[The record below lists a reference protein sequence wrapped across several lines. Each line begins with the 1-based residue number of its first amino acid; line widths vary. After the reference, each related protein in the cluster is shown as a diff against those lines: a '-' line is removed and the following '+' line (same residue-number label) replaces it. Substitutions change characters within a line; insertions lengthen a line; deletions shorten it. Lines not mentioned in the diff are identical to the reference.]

1 MTGQEFV
8 IQRPTARKIQQQAP
22 GFLDALNAGALD
34 IGGDPAGML
43 GKYAAK
49 LNPLH
54 RAGGGSIPSVQ
65 QFLKQ
70 QDPKPYIWG
79 GTGPGGWDCSG
90 LAGAAYALLTGM
102 SPYRRYFTTASN
114 FAALGFRRGLGTFTM
129 GVNPGHHMDVNLAG
143 FGAEAASTAT
153 GIHTGSAATP
163 VTRFAQQWF
172 LPQVGGQFVAGGGFP
187 G

>member
-1 MTGQEFV
+1 V
-8 IQRPTARKIQQQAP
+8 AQQALSAWASRWIRRVQSGQP
-22 GFLDALNAGALD
+22 ALGFAQ
-34 IGGDPAGML
+34 
-43 GKYAAK
+43 
-49 LNPLH
+49 
-54 RAGGGSIPSVQ
+54 GGSIPSVQ

-143 FGAEAASTAT
+143 FGAEAGRPRPASTPA
-153 GIHTGSAATP
+153 P
-163 VTRFAQQWF
+163 PPPR
-172 LPQVGGQFVAGGGFP
+172 
-187 G
+187 